1 VGEDALGIAAG
12 AWAALVGAAVG
23 SFLNVVV
30 ARVPQGESIVHPRS
44 RCPACKA
51 PIAWYDNLPV
61 VSWLVLRGRCRACR
75 ARISPRYVAIELL
88 GAAAGWIAW
97 RRHGLSAAA
106 AVELA
111 FLAFLV
117 ALAAIDLDRWELPH
131 ELTRPL
137 LVLGLAGSAVSLTA
151 APGLRS
157 SAVGAA
163 AGFAAFWLVMKVGA
177 LVARKEAMGVGDV
190 WLLSGLGAYL
200 GAAALLPVVMLAS
213 IQGSVVGVVLILL
226 GKGQP
231 GPDPE
236 LPPAE
241 GEWVPPRHGVPFG
254 PFLVLGAVEWL
265 LLSAPLA
272 ELVPALEVF
281 R

>member
-157 SAVGAA
+157 SR
-163 AGFAAFWLVMKVGA
+163 W
-177 LVARKEAMGVGDV
+177 
-190 WLLSGLGAYL
+190 
-200 GAAALLPVVMLAS
+200 
-213 IQGSVVGVVLILL
+213 
-226 GKGQP
+226 
-231 GPDPE
+231 
-236 LPPAE
+236 
-241 GEWVPPRHGVPFG
+241 
-254 PFLVLGAVEWL
+254 
-265 LLSAPLA
+265 
-272 ELVPALEVF
+272 
-281 R
+281 